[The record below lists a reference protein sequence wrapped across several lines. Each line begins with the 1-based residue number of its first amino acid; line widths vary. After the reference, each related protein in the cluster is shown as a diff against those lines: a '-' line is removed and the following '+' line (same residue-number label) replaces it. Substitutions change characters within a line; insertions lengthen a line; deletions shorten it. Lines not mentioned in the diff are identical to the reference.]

1 MNKRDILA
9 AAAILATLAI
19 FAAFLV
25 FGGKKPKKK
34 INAAKDKNL

>member
-1 MNKRDILA
+1 LRVSA
-9 AAAILATLAI
+9 TAILTTLAI
-19 FAAFLV
+19 FAAFLM